1 MGPLVLDGAGL
12 GLVMGP
18 IIAIVLAGV
27 APHNAGAAS
36 GVLASA
42 QQIGNALGVAI
53 VGVVFFGALQSG
65 HAVPE
70 AFRTSLL
77 WLAAGSVAVA
87 ALIQALP
94 RGERAAG

>member
-1 MGPLVLDGAGL
+1 MLDGAGI

-18 IIAIVLAGV
+18 IIAIVLSGV
-27 APHNAGAAS
+27 APRHAGAAS

-42 QQIGNALGVAI
+42 QQIGNAFGVAI
-53 VGVVFFGALQSG
+53 IGVVYFGALEGG

-94 RGERAAG
+94 RGKLAAG

>member
-1 MGPLVLDGAGL
+1 VLDGAGL

-42 QQIGNALGVAI
+42 QQIGNALGVAVI
-53 VGVVFFGALQSG
+53 GVVFFGALRGG

-94 RGERAAG
+94 RGERAAA

>member
-1 MGPLVLDGAGL
+1 M
-12 GLVMGP
+12 
-18 IIAIVLAGV
+18 
-27 APHNAGAAS
+27 
-36 GVLASA
+36 
-42 QQIGNALGVAI
+42 
-53 VGVVFFGALQSG
+53 FFGALQSG

>member
-1 MGPLVLDGAGL
+1 MTDAI
-12 GLVMGP
+12 
-18 IIAIVLAGV
+18 IIAVVCAEAGRANEWPADR

-53 VGVVFFGALQSG
+53 IGVVFFGARQGG

-94 RGERAAG
+94 RGERAAA